1 VKTATH
7 RHRLADYR
15 NLQYLVTEKGV
26 FMMIDGEW
34 KKSSVVLKDLKPLDT
49 PLDKDHNCGERILV
63 GTHCKSGEIL
73 EFNSLA
79 DAADQDFTYN
89 GIYKCLHE
97 DQKTHNGYTWR
108 WAA

>member
-7 RHRLADYR
+7 KHRLADCR

-26 FMMIDGEW
+26 FMMINGEW
-34 KKSSVVLKDLKPLDT
+34 RKSSVQRKDLKPLDA
-49 PLDKDHNCGERILV
+49 PLDKEIKCDKRTLV
-63 GTHCKSGEIL
+63 GVHCKSGEVVT
-73 EFNSLA
+73 FNSLA

-97 DQKTHNGYTWR
+97 DQKTHNGYAWR
-108 WAA
+108 WVA